1 MIKLQNPSIAVVG
14 TFDTKADELQYLTEK
29 IQFAGGIPITID
41 VSVLGETL
49 FNPNFSKHD
58 VASSA
63 GSTID
68 KITSS
73 DDENIAMQI
82 MAKGATQLVKTLYA
96 KKEIDGFIALG
107 GTMGTDLALECAST
121 LPLGFPKYIVSTVA
135 FSPLIP
141 PHRMP
146 ADIQMILWAGGLY
159 GLNEICK
166 SSLSQAA
173 GSIVGSASI
182 VDKPNFEK
190 PLVGMTSLGKS
201 TLSYMVHLKPELEKR
216 GFDIAVFHSTGMG
229 GRAFENLAGENKF
242 SLVID
247 FCLQEF
253 TNYVHGS
260 IVNSGKDRL
269 VNAGKN
275 AIPQI
280 IAPGASDLVD
290 IQSWGDKPA
299 RFKGREYHAHNRL
312 IGSFSLSRRDREK
325 TAKDIA
331 KTLAKAKGRTHL
343 LIPKQGIQEW
353 DREGEALYDPEGLS
367 HFCKTL
373 KKEILDPVTFDE
385 LDCHINDK
393 AFSTKTLEI
402 VDEWIKTGVIKF

>member
-1 MIKLQNPSIAVVG
+1 MRKIELPSIAIIG
-14 TFDTKADELQYLTEK
+14 TFDTKNDELQYLVEK
-29 IQFAGGIPITID
+29 IRAAGGIPVTID
-41 VSVLGETL
+41 VSVLGESI
-49 FNPNFSKHD
+49 FDVNFSKHD
-58 VASSA
+58 VADLA
-63 GSTID
+63 DTTIE
-68 KITSS
+68 KIANIGN
-73 DDENIAMQI
+73 ENDAMQI
-82 MAKGATQLVKTLYA
+82 MAKGAVQLIKILHSHKV
-96 KKEIDGFIALG
+96 IDGFIALG
-107 GTMGTDLALECAST
+107 GTMGTDLALECASS
-121 LPLGFPKYIVSTVA
+121 LPLGFPKYIISTVA

-141 PHRMP
+141 PDRMP
-146 ADIQMILWAGGLY
+146 ADLQMILWAGGLY
-159 GLNEICK
+159 GLNDICK

-182 VDKPNFEK
+182 VEKPDFKK

-216 GFDIAVFHSTGMG
+216 GFDTAVFHSTGMG
-229 GRAFENLAGENKF
+229 GRAFENLANENKF

-275 AIPQI
+275 ATPQI
-280 IAPGASDLVD
+280 VAPGASDLVD
-290 IQSWGDKPA
+290 VQSWGEKPA
-299 RFKGREYHAHNRL
+299 KFKGRKYHAHNRL
-312 IGSFSLSRRDREK
+312 IGSFSLSKRDREK

-331 KTLAKAKGRTHL
+331 KTLTKAKGRTHV

-353 DREGEALYDPEGLS
+353 DRKGEALHDPEGLS

-373 KKEILDPVTFDE
+373 KNEISDPVTFDE

-393 AFSTKTLEI
+393 AFSTKALEI
-402 VDEWIKTGVIKF
+402 VDEWIKRGVIKF

>member
-1 MIKLQNPSIAVVG
+1 MAKIENPLIAVVG
-14 TFDTKADELQYLTEK
+14 TFDTKTDELQYLAEK
-29 IQFAGGIPITID
+29 IQVAGGIPITID
-41 VSVLGETL
+41 VSVLGETS
-49 FNPNFSKHD
+49 FHPKFSKHD

-63 GSTID
+63 GSAID
-68 KITSS
+68 KITNA
-73 DDENIAMQI
+73 DDENIAMQL
-82 MAKGATQLVKTLYA
+82 MAKGAAKLIKELHT
-96 KKEIDGFIALG
+96 KKEINGFIALG
-107 GTMGTDLALECAST
+107 GTMGTDLALECASS

-141 PHRMP
+141 PDRMP

-159 GLNEICK
+159 GLNDICK

-182 VDKPNFEK
+182 VEKPDFKK

-216 GFDIAVFHSTGMG
+216 GFDTAVFHSTGMG
-229 GRAFENLAGENKF
+229 GRAFENLASENKF

-280 IAPGASDLVD
+280 VAPGASDLVD
-290 IQSWGDKPA
+290 IQSWGEKPA

-312 IGSFSLSRRDREK
+312 IGSFSLSKRDREK

-331 KTLAKAKGRTHL
+331 KTLAKAKGRTHV

-353 DREGEALYDPEGLS
+353 DRKGEALHDPEGLS

-373 KKEILDPVTFDE
+373 KREISDPVTFDE

-393 AFSTKTLEI
+393 AFSTKALEI
-402 VDEWIKTGVIKF
+402 VDEWIKKGVIKF